1 MSLRDRRT
9 RVFEAAVDALVY
21 VLAVVVAVRVA
32 VDGGPRWP
40 LGVALAVAVAGI
52 HLAGCV
58 PTRRH
63 GRAAAVWFAGLVAVW
78 IALVVVDVAGVY
90 LGFAL
95 FFVALD
101 RFAARAAVAVVAGLT
116 AVVVIAELVHQPSLG
131 AAAVVG
137 PVIGAVVAVVMG
149 LGYRSLEREND
160 ARRTLIAEL
169 HRTQDELAVAEHGRG
184 VLEERE
190 RLARE
195 IHDTVAQGLASIV
208 ILLGATDQ
216 ELRQGDHESALE
228 HIAQARDTARHDL
241 DEARRFV
248 RELAPVALDGASLTE
263 ALEQLCAQT
272 TRLGGPAVA
281 FAVSGPPH
289 ALPPAHEL
297 ALLRVAQSALANTV
311 AHADARQ
318 GRVTLTYLADGV
330 ALDIHDDGCGFD
342 PTAPRPGPSATAP
355 ATRATGATASG
366 TTAEPAPAHGGFG
379 LVAMRQRVDALG
391 GTFTVESAPGE
402 GTVIAVNLPAEL
414 PAGPAG
420 VTAPPSPAPPRPLD
434 PRSTHAT
441 TDASGHAP
449 RDATTGDAAGRSVA
463 GTRP

>member
-1 MSLRDRRT
+1 
-9 RVFEAAVDALVY
+9 
-21 VLAVVVAVRVA
+21 
-32 VDGGPRWP
+32 
-40 LGVALAVAVAGI
+40 
-52 HLAGCV
+52 
-58 PTRRH
+58 
-63 GRAAAVWFAGLVAVW
+63 
-78 IALVVVDVAGVY
+78 
-90 LGFAL
+90 
-95 FFVALD
+95 
-101 RFAARAAVAVVAGLT
+101 
-116 AVVVIAELVHQPSLG
+116 
-131 AAAVVG
+131 
-137 PVIGAVVAVVMG
+137 MG
-149 LGYRSLEREND
+149 LGYRSLERENE

-216 ELRQGDHESALE
+216 ELRQGDHASALS

-248 RELAPVALDGASLTE
+248 RELAPVALDGASLPE

-272 TRLGGPAVA
+272 TRLGGPVVA

-289 ALPPAHEL
+289 ALAPAHEL

-311 AHADARQ
+311 AHADAGQ

-330 ALDIHDDGCGFD
+330 ALDIHDDGRGFD
-342 PTAPRPGPSATAP
+342 PTASRPAPSATP
-355 ATRATGATASG
+355 AATQAAGG
-366 TTAEPAPAHGGFG
+366 TTAEPAAHGGFG
-379 LVAMRQRVDALG
+379 LVAMRQRVEALG

-420 VTAPPSPAPPRPLD
+420 AAGPPAVAGPPAPMS
-434 PRSTHAT
+434 PRSLDARPTDAT
-441 TDASGHAP
+441 TDAAT
-449 RDATTGDAAGRSVA
+449 DATSDPTTADPAGRSVA